1 MIVFTIVL
9 GVLMTLMAVTGASLL
24 RSHFALTPAQR
35 ARVKE
40 LETNKADVEGDIKS
54 HKSLLATTTPDDT
67 WSLDYHKK
75 KIAGLGQNLDAIENE
90 LLAIEQ
96 APKPRRAPAPQ
107 LDPKWDAS
115 VCTHSVI
122 MPVIPSGEEAIV
134 AWLCCNANCYDQLEL
149 TDPAVTRHLSA
160 EAEALQ
166 QDRIAQQWED
176 TKEWTEGDSSQAYY
190 IAANSFTAEKIFVP
204 IVPNFSGF
212 RKDAQNHLR
221 DRQLRMEKK
230 RQSQIKVKKA
240 PKGSW
245 M

>member
-1 MIVFTIVL
+1 MLFAIAAFVALFLSSLHVVRQEL
-9 GVLMTLMAVTGASLL
+9 ARSQRGRVT
-24 RSHFALTPAQR
+24 
-35 ARVKE
+35 
-40 LETNKADVEGDIKS
+40 
-54 HKSLLATTTPDDT
+54 
-67 WSLDYHKK
+67 
-75 KIAGLGQNLDAIENE
+75 
-90 LLAIEQ
+90 
-96 APKPRRAPAPQ
+96 RRAPAPQ
-107 LDPKWDAS
+107 LNPKWDVS
-115 VCTHSVI
+115 VCTHNVI
-122 MPVIPSGEEAIV
+122 IPVIPSGEEAIV

-176 TKEWTEGDSSQAYY
+176 TKEWTEEDSSQAYY